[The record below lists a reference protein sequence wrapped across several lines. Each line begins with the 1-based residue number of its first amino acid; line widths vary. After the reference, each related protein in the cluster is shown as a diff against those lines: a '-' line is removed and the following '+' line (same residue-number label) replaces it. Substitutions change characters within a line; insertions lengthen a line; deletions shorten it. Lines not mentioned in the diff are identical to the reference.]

1 MPSSLT
7 RVISITLA
15 FSACPPVSVLVRA
28 RTSSLEVFL
37 GGMASGTRRPSGQL
51 ASRLASTRPR
61 IYLRTL
67 TTRLSQDDHRLGSP
81 SLPRHPIGQADAT
94 WYGNINPLAIDY
106 AFRPRLRTRLTLSR
120 RTLLRKPWTIGG
132 GDSHSSFVTHAG
144 ILTSQASTAGFR
156 RRFAGLRT
164 LSYRSK
170 DPERSNEPTA
180 SVASLS
186 PVTLSAPEHLT
197 SELLRTL
204 SRVAA
209 SKPTSW
215 LSRHSNIVSHLASTL
230 GP

>member
-1 MPSSLT
+1 
-7 RVISITLA
+7 
-15 FSACPPVSVLVRA
+15 
-28 RTSSLEVFL
+28 
-37 GGMASGTRRPSGQL
+37 MASGTRRPSGQL

-61 IYLRTL
+61 IYLRAL
-67 TTRLSQDDHRLGSP
+67 ATRLSQDDHRLGSL
-81 SLPRHPIGQADAT
+81 SLPRHPIGQTDVA

-106 AFRPRLRTRLTLSR
+106 AFRPRLRSRLTLSR

-132 GDSHSSFVTHAG
+132 GDSHPSFVTHAG
-144 ILTSQASTAGFR
+144 ILTSQASTTGFR

-164 LSYRSK
+164 LSYRST
-170 DPERSNEPTA
+170 DPEGTDEPTA